1 MTASGVPSSP
11 EELAPVE
18 EAGRLHDYPPIG
30 EYAFLSDCH
39 TGALVGPDGAVEW
52 LCAPRFDGPS
62 VFGRIL
68 DHSQGGAWEL
78 YVPGANLTERAY
90 VPESLVLRSRWD
102 GDGGSVT
109 VHDFLAVARPP
120 ESSELEPI
128 GRLVRWARCT
138 RGRARVRS
146 RVLARPDYGDREA
159 AWSVQD
165 EGWAEQGGVL
175 LAADLPPELLDAGT
189 PEVDTVLSEGE
200 SMVVVLDYTGRRLG
214 PVDADEAARLLDD
227 SVRAW
232 RSWSDRSDYDGVGAA
247 QVRHSAAVLR
257 GLLFDESGGLLAA
270 PTTSLPEWLGGPRNW
285 DYRYVWHRDA
295 ALVVL
300 ALLRLGHDAEAGR
313 YLRFLLEHCAADGD
327 WIAPVFAIDGG
338 ETADETERDHLD
350 GYAGS
355 RPVRSGNRAAAQHQ
369 LDVYGHVLDAALA
382 YQEVTGELTDAEVE
396 QLWEVVAGA
405 QRHWRDPD
413 AGIWEVQGPER
424 HWTHSKVYAWA
435 CFDRAIRL
443 AELVGDTA
451 APVDEWR
458 RERDLVHEDILA
470 NGYDA
475 ELGSFVQSYGSTN
488 VDGSLLRIPL
498 LGFLPADDPRVLGTI
513 ERVDAE
519 LGEAGDLVHRYDP
532 VATGDG
538 MDSPEGAFLL
548 CSFEMVAALVLAGRV
563 DEAQRRFDALCERA
577 GPLGLYSEEMT
588 ADGTMLGNYP
598 QAFTHL
604 ALIQAALNLDGAGRR
619 DALHDWAERRVSRR

>member
-1 MTASGVPSSP
+1 MTAPGVPASP
-11 EELAPVE
+11 EELTQVTEGAWMR
-18 EAGRLHDYPPIG
+18 GYPPIG

-39 TGALVGPDGAVEW
+39 TAALVGPDGAVEW

-62 VFGRIL
+62 LFGRIL
-68 DHSQGGAWEL
+68 DRDQGGAWEL
-78 YVPGANLTERAY
+78 DVPGAELTEREY

-102 GDGGSVT
+102 GTDGSVT
-109 VHDFLAVARPP
+109 VHDFLAVARRP
-120 ESSELEPI
+120 ESSEIAPV

-138 RGRARVRS
+138 HGQARIRS
-146 RVLARPDYGDREA
+146 RVFARPDYGDRDA

-165 EGWAEQGGVL
+165 EGWAEEGGVL
-175 LAADLPPELLDAGT
+175 LAADLPPELLDDGS
-189 PEVDTVLSEGE
+189 PQIDTVLSEGE
-200 SMVVVLDYTGRRLG
+200 SLVVMLDYTGQRVG
-214 PVDADEAARLLDD
+214 PVSVAEAQRLFDASL
-227 SVRAW
+227 RAW
-232 RSWSDRSDYDGVGAA
+232 RSWSGRSEYDGVGAA
-247 QVRHSAAVLR
+247 QVRQSAVVLR
-257 GLLFDESGGLLAA
+257 GLLFDESDGLLAA
-270 PTTSLPEWLGGPRNW
+270 PTTSLPEWPGGPRNW

-313 YLRFLLEHCAADGD
+313 YLRFLLGQCAGD
-327 WIAPVFAIDGG
+327 SDWLVPVFAIDGG
-338 ETADETERDHLD
+338 ETADEAEREHLD

-369 LDVYGHVLDAALA
+369 LDVYGHILDAALA
-382 YQEVTGELTDAEVE
+382 YQEVTGDLTTAEVE

-405 QRHWRDPD
+405 RRHWRDPD
-413 AGIWEVQGPER
+413 AGIWEVQGDDR
-424 HWTHSKVYAWA
+424 HWTHSKVYAWM

-443 AELVGDTA
+443 AELVGDSA

-458 RERDLVHEDILA
+458 SERDLVHADVLA
-470 NGYDA
+470 NGYDP
-475 ELGSFVQSYGSTN
+475 ELGSFVQSYGATN

-498 LGFLPADDPRVLGTI
+498 LGFLPADDPRVLGTL
-513 ERVDAE
+513 ERIDAE

-532 VATGDG
+532 VATDDG

-563 DEAQRRFDALCERA
+563 DEAQRRFESLCDRA
-577 GPLGLYSEEMT
+577 GPLGLFSEEMT
-588 ADGTMLGNYP
+588 GDGTMLGNYP

-604 ALIQAALNLDGAGRR
+604 GLIQAALNLDEAGHR
-619 DALHDWAERRVSRR
+619 DALHDWAERRISGH